1 MSGRI
6 LLDLSHTSHTAA
18 RTGVQRVALGLER
31 ELGAAGLAITY
42 DPFAREWRELKGW
55 ERAQLGEPPQL
66 SQKRAAHWPWP
77 ARWTGRLRRLAGLTA
92 SANPDQ
98 PKAGK
103 LPPESRWATAGGLL
117 QPEIFSPEVGA
128 ALPELFRAIPGP
140 KVALFHDAIALRMPE
155 LAPPRTVARFP
166 AYLRELASFDGI
178 AAISEAS
185 RVELL
190 GYWEWA
196 GIRETP
202 PVVAIS
208 PGVERD
214 LRVRLGPAKESGAAD
229 RGGAEARANAPGGRV
244 PPSHDLPSH
253 VQTSHFPASRADA
266 EGNLPTI
273 LCVGSIE
280 GRKNHLALLQA
291 CELLWARGLK
301 FELQLI
307 GLLQRQTGAAA
318 AALMARLQAAGRPLR
333 YEGAAGDRAREAA
346 YAAAAFTVYPSVAEG
361 FGLPVAESLI
371 RGKVCVCAGTG
382 ALGEIS
388 LGGGCQTVNDPT
400 SEALADACAELLL
413 DSAKLARLT
422 AEARG
427 RTFPTAADHARRLV
441 EWMRSLG

>member
-6 LLDLSHTSHTAA
+6 LVDLSHTSHTAA

-42 DPFAREWRELKGW
+42 DPYACEWRELKDW
-55 ERAQLGEPPQL
+55 ERAQLGEPPKL
-66 SQKRAAHWPWP
+66 SQKRAAQWPWT
-77 ARWTGRLRRLAGLTA
+77 ARWAGRVRRLTRPTVHARRGLPESVGSIPPDPWWA
-92 SANPDQ
+92 SAR
-98 PKAGK
+98 GMI
-103 LPPESRWATAGGLL
+103 
-117 QPEIFSPEVGA
+117 QPEIFSPEAAA
-128 ALPELFRAIPGP
+128 ALPELFARVSGP
-140 KVALFHDAIALRMPE
+140 KVALFHDAAALRMPE

-166 AYLRELASFDGI
+166 AYLRELAQFDGI

-185 RVELL
+185 RAELL

-196 GIRETP
+196 GIRDTP

-208 PGVERD
+208 PGVER
-214 LRVRLGPAKESGAAD
+214 GEAAQNEE
-229 RGGAEARANAPGGRV
+229 GRAGAPGGRV
-244 PPSHDLPSH
+244 PPRGD
-253 VQTSHFPASRADA
+253 
-266 EGNLPTI
+266 LPTI

-291 CELLWARGLK
+291 CELLWSRGLR

-307 GLLQRQTGAAA
+307 GLVQRQTGMAA
-318 AALMARLQAAGRPLR
+318 AALIQRLQAAGRPIR
-333 YEGAAGDRAREAA
+333 YEGAAGDAAREAA

-388 LGGGCQTVNDPT
+388 LGGGCQTVADPT
-400 SEALADACAELLL
+400 PEALAEACAGLLL
-413 DSAKLARLT
+413 DPVKLDRLT
-422 AEARG
+422 TEARG
-427 RTFPTAADHARRLV
+427 RTFPTAADYARRLV
-441 EWMRSLG
+441 EWMQTLG